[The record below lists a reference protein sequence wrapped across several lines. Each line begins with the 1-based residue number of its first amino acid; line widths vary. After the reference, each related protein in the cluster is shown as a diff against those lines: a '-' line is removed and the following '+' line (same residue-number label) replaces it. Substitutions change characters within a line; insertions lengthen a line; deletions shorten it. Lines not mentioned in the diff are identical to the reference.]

1 MKNIDTF
8 VQHIREKIEL
18 YVGYRIDSDQVE
30 EWAEEPIY
38 VFPARTGKDLSGEN
52 FSGKDLESV
61 QLDGFDL
68 RGANFSEADLTQTN
82 FTGANLEGAIFTGAL
97 LVYTD
102 FTDANL
108 SNCKGLETC
117 FDLRNYSCADQEFAT
132 AKFKGSNLTGVSDR
146 FFEILLEIERTTDV
160 PPWGLKTWKFGEHVT
175 RQEVSIEEFLE
186 GCILPKNL
194 AAMLNR
200 KKKTK
205 NLFGV

>member
-1 MKNIDTF
+1 MKNINTF
-8 VQHIREKIEL
+8 VQHIKEKIEL
-18 YVGYRIDSDQVE
+18 YVGYRVDSDKVE
-30 EWAEEPIY
+30 EWEEEPIY

-52 FSGKDLESV
+52 FSGKYLKSV

-82 FTGANLEGAIFTGAL
+82 FTGANLYGANFTGAL

-102 FTDANL
+102 FTNANL
-108 SNCKGLETC
+108 SNSRGLETC
-117 FDLRNYSCADQEFAT
+117 FDLTNWSSEAQEFAT

-146 FFEILLEIERTTDV
+146 FFENLLEIERTADV
-160 PPWGLKTWKFGEHVT
+160 PPWGLKTWNFGEHVT
-175 RQEVSIEEFLE
+175 TYGVSIEEFLE

-194 AAMLNR
+194 EYILKR